1 MYQNTQAL
9 NKTQSIKYS
18 QLNSYTFA
26 SDQNFCP
33 VFLQELPQLVREYF
47 IIFPNN
53 NTDLPHVL
61 LGFEEGKNKYV
72 AANGDWQADY
82 IPAYIRRY
90 PFTLAKVEGK
100 DDFTLAADMDAPHFK
115 RGTENLF
122 DSAGKPTQLLQ
133 VKINLLKALEN
144 QRMATQKAVQEIDQ
158 AGLFKMEKLT
168 VKSGDQAV
176 SSIGGL
182 RMIDE
187 EKLADCGLAPG
198 PALELVYA
206 HMFSKANLKYGVLA
220 GRDDMGVRLK
230 DDGELDIDWDK
241 IKI

>member
-1 MYQNTQAL
+1 MYQNTKAL
-9 NKTQSIKYS
+9 PKDAKFTKV
-18 QLNSYTFA
+18 NSYTFA

-33 VFLQELPQLVREYF
+33 VFLQELPQIIREYF

-53 NTDLPHVL
+53 QTDLPHVL
-61 LGFEEGKNKYV
+61 LGFEKNKNKYV

-90 PFTLAKVEGK
+90 PFTLAKLEGK

-115 RGTENLF
+115 RGTEPLF

-133 VKINLLKALEN
+133 GKINLLKAIEK
-144 QRMATQKAVQEIDQ
+144 QRGATQKAVQEIDR

-168 VKSGDQAV
+168 VKSGNQAV

-187 EKLADCGLAPG
+187 EKLADCGLGPG

-206 HMFSKANLKYGVLA
+206 HIFSKANLKYGVLA
-220 GRDDMGVRLK
+220 GKDDMGVRLK
-230 DDGELDIDWDK
+230 DDGVLDIDWDK